1 MLLGTLGISLLGNL
15 LKGRGAMANS
25 KSRGRGQG
33 INRASKKVLRAGYG
47 CHSSKMD
54 F

>member
-33 INRASKKVLRAGYG
+33 INRAGKEVLRAGYG